1 MYVSLKV
8 MMEIPKHKLQIESD
22 WQDRRFTAIKTR
34 QCIPHDVESQ
44 VNKINK

>member
-22 WQDRRFTAIKTR
+22 WQDK
-34 QCIPHDVESQ
+34 VEVHCHQ
-44 VNKINK
+44 NKIMHTS